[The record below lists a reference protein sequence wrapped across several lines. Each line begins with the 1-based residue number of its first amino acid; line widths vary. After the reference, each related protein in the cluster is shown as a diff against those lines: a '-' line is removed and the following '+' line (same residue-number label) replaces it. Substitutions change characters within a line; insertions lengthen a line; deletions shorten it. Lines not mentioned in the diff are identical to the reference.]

1 MANRGKTACGET
13 ILPEV
18 GMDETLKKRII
29 GVDSGEEEHS
39 MVVLKGDGTAG
50 AWQSVGN
57 SCVEVRKAL
66 ESLRREMP
74 RGTTLQLV
82 VDSRRSLNAVVVRV
96 AIELGLEVWQVNPV
110 AVERFR
116 EVEGQPRKDDD
127 KDAFLNARMRYM
139 GAKGCRLLADP
150 RPEEIQLCRLT
161 RLHTR
166 LIEQRT
172 TALNRIRSCLV
183 ELSPEVLRKDW
194 EGPMWKSPG
203 MRAVLQRWPAFDGL
217 DRARPSSIEQ
227 VLRKAGSRRPVDVQA
242 RVLKEVAKRIHLT
255 EGEREIMS
263 LELKVLVDEVR
274 WLNESLTDIDH
285 RIRKQVLEHPIA
297 RKLLDMPGVGP
308 FVAAVLIGE
317 LLPLARNLTEA
328 EAATYA
334 GLTPLSR
341 KSGKGGKRPR
351 LARKVNKRLT
361 HALYLSAVSAR
372 KGSVLDATY
381 YTKQVENHVGHPV
394 PHIVANIALARQR
407 FKVMYKLLTSDAV
420 YDKEILIASHLDR
433 RGRASA
439 VHHQSHAA

>member
-1 MANRGKTACGET
+1 MVEAGER
-13 ILPEV
+13 
-18 GMDETLKKRII
+18 RIV
-29 GVDSGEEEHS
+29 GVDSGEEAHA
-39 MVVLKGDGTAG
+39 MVVLKQDGTAG
-50 AWQSVGN
+50 VWHSVTN
-57 SCVEVRKAL
+57 RSEEVRKTLDAL
-66 ESLRREMP
+66 KRETPPGMV
-74 RGTTLQLV
+74 LQLV

-127 KDAFLNARMRYM
+127 TDAYLNARMRFM
-139 GAKGCRLLADP
+139 GALGCRLLADP

-166 LIEQRT
+166 LTEQRT
-172 TALNRIRSCLV
+172 TAFNRIRSCLL
-183 ELSPEVLRKDW
+183 ELAPEVLHKDW
-194 EGPMWKSPG
+194 EGPVWKSPG

-217 DRARPSSIEQ
+217 HRARASNIER
-227 VLRKAGSRRPVDVQA
+227 VLRGVGSRGSVDVQA
-242 RVLKEVAKRIHLT
+242 RALKEVARTIHLA
-255 EGEREIMS
+255 EGEREIVS
-263 LELKVLVDEVR
+263 LELQVLLHEVQ
-274 WLNESLTDIDH
+274 WLNESLADIDH
-285 RIRKQVLEHPIA
+285 RIRRQVLQHPTA
-297 RKLLDMPGVGP
+297 RKLLDMPGIGP

-341 KSGKGGKRPR
+341 QSGKGGKRPR

-372 KGSVLDATY
+372 KGSALDAAY
-381 YTKQVENHVGHPV
+381 YAKQVENHAGHPV

-407 FKVMYKLLTSDAV
+407 FKIMYKLLTSDV
-420 YDKEILIASHLDR
+420 RYDKEILIASHLQRRDR
-433 RGRASA
+433 NHA
-439 VHHQSHAA
+439 VPHQSNAA

>member
-1 MANRGKTACGET
+1 MANRGKTACGEI
-13 ILPEV
+13 ILAEV
-18 GMDETLKKRII
+18 LMVEASERRIV
-29 GVDSGEEEHS
+29 GVDSGEEAHA
-39 MVVLKGDGTAG
+39 MVGLNPDGTAG
-50 AWQSVGN
+50 TWYSVTN
-57 SCVEVRKAL
+57 SSEEVRKTLDA
-66 ESLRREMP
+66 LRRETP
-74 RGTTLQLV
+74 RGVVLQLV

-127 KDAFLNARMRYM
+127 KDAYLNARMRYM
-139 GAKGCRLLADP
+139 GAQGCRLLADP

-166 LIEQRT
+166 LTEQRT
-172 TALNRIRSCLV
+172 AAFNRIRSCLL
-183 ELSPEVLRKDW
+183 ELAPEVLHKSW
-194 EGPMWKSPG
+194 EGPVWKSRG

-217 DRARPSSIEQ
+217 HCARASSIER
-227 VLRKAGSRRPVDVQA
+227 VLRGAGSRGSVDVQA
-242 RVLKEVAKRIHLT
+242 RALKEVAKRIHLA
-255 EGEREIMS
+255 EGEREIVS
-263 LELKVLVDEVR
+263 LELQVLLHEVQ
-274 WLNESLTDIDH
+274 WLNGSLADIDN
-285 RIRKQVLEHPIA
+285 RIRKQVLEHAIA
-297 RKLLDMPGVGP
+297 RKLLDMPGIGP

-341 KSGKGGKRPR
+341 QSGKGGKRPR

-372 KGSVLDATY
+372 KGSALDAAY

-407 FKVMYKLLTSDAV
+407 FKVMYKLLTSGAS

-433 RGRASA
+433 QRRERGTHR
-439 VHHQSHAA
+439 QSHAA